1 MESETVRV
9 AQFWAATVCGGCRK
23 DCTQNSCLWKKFIQL
38 MNVSSKTQTIESWHS
53 LGNKYL
59 HSVRCF
65 SCCLSVRCKMI
76 MISSLLT
83 IHQCKVTLS
92 LKKKRKRKKKQGS
105 WEQKNPNNQ
114 DFLPESSQP
123 TGEISSQHQSNWAP
137 QGISD
142 VYWFPWSYSVCVLCI
157 AERKH
162 PHKYTENFPGSSSQS

>member
-38 MNVSSKTQTIESWHS
+38 MDVSSKTQTIESWHS

-92 LKKKRKRKKKQGS
+92 LKKKKKKKKETRLLGTKKPQ
-105 WEQKNPNNQ
+105 
-114 DFLPESSQP
+114 QP
-123 TGEISSQHQSNWAP
+123 RFPTWIISA
-137 QGISD
+137 
-142 VYWFPWSYSVCVLCI
+142 YWWNKLSTSVKL
-157 AERKH
+157 
-162 PHKYTENFPGSSSQS
+162 SSSGDQWCLLISMELLSLCPVHCWKKAPT